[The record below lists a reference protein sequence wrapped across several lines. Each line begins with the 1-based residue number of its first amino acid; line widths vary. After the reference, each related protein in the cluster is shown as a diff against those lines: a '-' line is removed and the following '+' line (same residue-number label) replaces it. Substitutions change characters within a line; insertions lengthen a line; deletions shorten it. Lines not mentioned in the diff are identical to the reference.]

1 MPWGSLINA
10 AAVITGSLFGLFIG
24 KKYPEN
30 IRLIVMDGVGL
41 ASLFLGLSMALKS
54 HNGLIVIF
62 SLIIGGIIGELLS
75 LQERVERLTRHMGRH
90 TQDAGLFS
98 EGLLTAFLI
107 FCMGSMTIVGA
118 IEEGINGDRSLL
130 LTKSILDAFTSVAL
144 ASTFGAGVL
153 FSAIPLFLFQ
163 GGITLTALLS
173 RNFFSD
179 ALVANLTG
187 TGGLMIIALGLNI
200 LNIKQVKVL
209 NYIPALLIAAAATLL

>member
-1 MPWGSLINA
+1 
-10 AAVITGSLFGLFIG
+10 
-24 KKYPEN
+24 
-30 IRLIVMDGVGL
+30 
-41 ASLFLGLSMALKS
+41 
-54 HNGLIVIF
+54 
-62 SLIIGGIIGELLS
+62 
-75 LQERVERLTRHMGRH
+75 
-90 TQDAGLFS
+90 
-98 EGLLTAFLI
+98 
-107 FCMGSMTIVGA
+107 
-118 IEEGINGDRSLL
+118 